1 MLAAGPFQT
10 ITAASADTTAQAA
23 PRSPFEPQARGV
35 SNPSTIRL
43 QHRLIGGANDG
54 HDRTGGARNVLVFG
68 WQLLIGA
75 FCILGVE
82 TFGLGELGSSPPI
95 TDEAILDVIGLG
107 SLVDTATYL
116 IALQTWVLK
125 DRKSVV

>member
-68 WQLLIGA
+68 WPLLIGA

-82 TFGLGELGSSPPI
+82 TFVLGELGSSPPI
-95 TDEAILDVIGLG
+95 TAEAIPDVIRLG
-107 SLVDTATYL
+107 HLLDKPTSLISTPP
-116 IALQTWVLK
+116 
-125 DRKSVV
+125 R